1 MKGISGDK
9 ATLKKLLSKGVN
21 IPSPEGVEIGFDI
34 NLDRI
39 SGEGV
44 TIHAGCR
51 IYGEKTLIMPG
62 AELGYEGPVTVH
74 NCQIGKDVKLNGGFF
89 YDSCFFEG
97 VNVGSGAQVRE
108 ACLLEEGARCAHT
121 VGLKQTIIFPFVT
134 LGSLINFCD
143 TLMGGGTDEKNH
155 SEVGS
160 SYIHFNYTPNQDKA
174 APSLIG
180 DVPLGVM
187 INQPPIFL
195 GGQGGLVG
203 PVRIAFGTVV
213 AAGTIVRKDLL
224 KEKSIL
230 LGHRSIPKSMPFHQ
244 GLYSNIKR
252 IISLNTIFISNLIA
266 LRTWYLEVRS
276 RFMGGNPMEM
286 ALLEGAIEKVD
297 KAIRERLKRFG
308 EVARRMPQ
316 SIEVYQKI
324 ASERGSKGIIQRKR
338 EFFERWADIEQAF
351 KEGLS
356 YMGNPEQQ
364 ETFLE
369 ILEEGITRKGKDYL
383 MAIKG
388 LPEDGPRIG
397 TAWLQGIV
405 DSISS
410 SIWETL
416 PSFKIK

>member
-1 MKGISGDK
+1 
-9 ATLKKLLSKGVN
+9 
-21 IPSPEGVEIGFDI
+21 
-34 NLDRI
+34 
-39 SGEGV
+39 
-44 TIHAGCR
+44 
-51 IYGEKTLIMPG
+51 
-62 AELGYEGPVTVH
+62 
-74 NCQIGKDVKLNGGFF
+74 
-89 YDSCFFEG
+89 
-97 VNVGSGAQVRE
+97 
-108 ACLLEEGARCAHT
+108 
-121 VGLKQTIIFPFVT
+121 
-134 LGSLINFCD
+134 
-143 TLMGGGTDEKNH
+143 
-155 SEVGS
+155 
-160 SYIHFNYTPNQDKA
+160 
-174 APSLIG
+174 
-180 DVPLGVM
+180 
-187 INQPPIFL
+187 
-195 GGQGGLVG
+195 
-203 PVRIAFGTVV
+203 
-213 AAGTIVRKDLL
+213 
-224 KEKSIL
+224 
-230 LGHRSIPKSMPFHQ
+230 
-244 GLYSNIKR
+244 
-252 IISLNTIFISNLIA
+252 
-266 LRTWYLEVRS
+266 
-276 RFMGGNPMEM
+276 MEM